1 MNSNAQLS
9 DDSQKENTNNG
20 NVMGAGAPGVPHVP
34 PHHNQPLPPPHGAV
48 QQPDLRK
55 GPGGGQRPPSMVLR
69 QSNAALVAPQP
80 S

>member
-20 NVMGAGAPGVPHVP
+20 NVTGAGAPHVP
-34 PHHNQPLPPPHGAV
+34 PHHNQPLPPPHGTTV